1 LPLLSRQQELT
12 IMIKPELLLAFC
24 SLLAACASAPR
35 PPVAPPPMVT
45 TDNGQPKMQAALQA
59 LEQARVETTAAS
71 PNKGGHREAALGFIQ
86 QAIDA
91 VNAGIQYAAAHPTEI
106 GETQGPAAPE
116 PVDQALPGAERQP
129 HMWQAVVSLREAR
142 RQLREAKHDK
152 GGHRVQAMTL
162 IEQAIAQLREGIT
175 FANRHGRR

>member
-1 LPLLSRQQELT
+1 
-12 IMIKPELLLAFC
+12 MIKATLVLAFC
-24 SLLAACASAPR
+24 SLLAACASR
-35 PPVAPPPMVT
+35 SLPPAAPPAMAA
-45 TDNGQPKMQAALQA
+45 DSGQPKMQAALQA
-59 LEQARVETTAAS
+59 LEQARAETTAAS

-86 QAIDA
+86 QAMDA

-106 GETQGPAAPE
+106 GEAQGPAAPE
-116 PVDQALPGAERQP
+116 PVDQAVPGAERQP

-152 GGHRVQAMTL
+152 GGQRAQAMAL
-162 IEQAIAQLREGIT
+162 IQQAIAQLREGIA

>member
-1 LPLLSRQQELT
+1 MKIMTRARLVLT
-12 IMIKPELLLAFC
+12 FC
-24 SLLAACASAPR
+24 SLLAACASS
-35 PPVAPPPMVT
+35 PPPPAAPPPMAA
-45 TDNGQPKMQAALQA
+45 TDSGQPKMQAALQA
-59 LEQARVETTAAS
+59 LEQARAETTAAS

-86 QAIDA
+86 QAMDA
-91 VNAGIQYAAAHPTEI
+91 VNAGIQYAATHPTEI
-106 GETQGPAAPE
+106 GEAQGPAAPE
-116 PVDQALPGAERQP
+116 PVDQAVPGAERQP

-152 GGHRVQAMTL
+152 GGHRVQAMVL